1 MTTLSEEIVNSRILV
16 VDDNL
21 TNVVLLKKLLEGSGY
36 NDVTGITDSRE
47 VKSLYEESSF
57 DLVLL
62 DIRMPHLDGFD
73 VMNQLREIDS
83 ALPPNIMVLTA
94 QTDQETKLKAL
105 DFGAR
110 DFLHKPFDRLEVL
123 TRIRNMIET
132 HLLHKKMLM
141 QNDILEQKVE
151 ERTREI
157 QETRLEVVR
166 CLGRASEYKDN
177 ETGMHV
183 IRMSKMS
190 QIIAREAGMSEADC
204 ELILHA
210 SPMHDVGKIGIPDAV
225 LLKPGKLDADEWE
238 VMKRHAEMG
247 VEILGDHPSPLMEM
261 ARQVAHTHHEKWD
274 GSGYPRGLS
283 GENIPLVGRI
293 TALADVF
300 DALTSERP
308 YKEAWPVEKAVDLI
322 KEQSGKH
329 FDPELVEIFLKL
341 IDKLCDIRDQYRDDF
356 NTEAAE

>member
-1 MTTLSEEIVNSRILV
+1 MGNLSDEIVASRILV
-16 VDDNL
+16 VDDNQ
-21 TNVVLLKKLLEGSGY
+21 TNVVLLQKLLEGSGFS
-36 NDVTGITDSRE
+36 DVTGITDSRE
-47 VKSLYEESSF
+47 VKAVYEENPF
-57 DLVLL
+57 DLILL

-73 VMNQLREIDS
+73 VMNQLSEIS
-83 ALPPNIMVLTA
+83 SPIPPNIMVLTA

-105 DFGAR
+105 DLGAK

-132 HLLHKKMLM
+132 HLLHKKLRI
-141 QNDILEQKVE
+141 QNDELEDKVH

-157 QETRLEVVR
+157 EETRLEVVR

-183 IRMSKMS
+183 IRMSKVS
-190 QIIAREAGMSEADC
+190 QLLAAAVGMSEDDC
-204 ELILHA
+204 SLILHA
-210 SPMHDVGKIGIPDAV
+210 SPMHDVGKIGIPDNV
-225 LLKPGKLDADEWE
+225 LLKPGKLEGE
-238 VMKRHAEMG
+238 EMEIMKRHSEMG

-261 ARQVAHTHHEKWD
+261 ARQVAITHHEKWD

-283 GENIPLVGRI
+283 GKDIPLVGRI

-308 YKEAWPVEKAVDLI
+308 YKDAWSIEDAISLI

-329 FDPELVEIFLKL
+329 FDPELVEIFMQC
-341 IDKLCDIRDQYRDDF
+341 IDEICEVRNKYRDVF
-356 NTEAAE
+356 NTEAAQ

>member
-1 MTTLSEEIVNSRILV
+1 MTTLSEEIIGSRILV

-21 TNVVLLKKLLEGSGY
+21 TNVVLLKKLLESSGFT
-36 NDVTGITDSRE
+36 DVSGITDSRE
-47 VKSLYEESSF
+47 VKALYEENPF

-62 DIRMPHLDGFD
+62 DIRMPHMDGFD
-73 VMNQLREIDS
+73 VMEQLGKIAS
-83 ALPPNIMVLTA
+83 PLPPNIMVLTA

-132 HLLHKKMLM
+132 HLLHKKLRVH
-141 QNDILEQKVE
+141 NEELEQKVS
-151 ERTREI
+151 ERTKEI
-157 QETRLEVVR
+157 EETRLEVVR

-183 IRMSKMS
+183 IRMSKTS
-190 QIIAREAGMSEADC
+190 QLLAQAIGMSEDDC
-204 ELILHA
+204 SLILHA
-210 SPMHDVGKIGIPDAV
+210 SPMHDVGKIGIPDNV
-225 LLKPGKLDADEWE
+225 LLKPGKLDVDEWE
-238 VMKRHAEMG
+238 IMKRHAEMG
-247 VEILGDHPSPLMEM
+247 MEILGDHPSPLMEM
-261 ARQVAHTHHEKWD
+261 ARQVAITHHEKWD
-274 GSGYPRGLS
+274 GSGYPNGL
-283 GENIPLVGRI
+283 GGKDIPLVGRI

-308 YKEAWPVEKAVDLI
+308 YKKAWPVEEAVSFI

-329 FDPELVEIFLKL
+329 FDPELVEIFMGL
-341 IDKLCDIRDQYRDDF
+341 IDDVCAVRDKYRDVFD
-356 NTEAAE
+356 TEAAE

>member
-1 MTTLSEEIVNSRILV
+1 MNSLSEEIVGSRILV

-36 NDVTGITDSRE
+36 TDVTGITDSRE
-47 VKSLYEESSF
+47 VKSLYEESPF

-73 VMNQLREIDS
+73 VMEQLRQIDS

-105 DFGAR
+105 DFGSR

-141 QNDILEQKVE
+141 QNDELEQKVT
-151 ERTREI
+151 ERTKEI

-190 QIIAREAGMSEADC
+190 QVIAREAGMSEVDC
-204 ELILHA
+204 ELVLHA

-238 VMKRHAEMG
+238 IMKRHAEMG

-283 GENIPLVGRI
+283 GKDIPLVGRI

-341 IDKLCDIRDQYRDDF
+341 IDKLCDIRDQYRDNFD
-356 NTEAAE
+356 TAAAE

>member
-1 MTTLSEEIVNSRILV
+1 MVSLSEEIIGSRILV

-36 NDVTGITDSRE
+36 TNVTGITDSRE
-47 VKSLYEESSF
+47 VKNLYEESPF

-73 VMNQLREIDS
+73 VMDQLRNINA

-132 HLLHKKMLM
+132 HLLHKKQRL
-141 QNDILEQKVE
+141 QNEELEQKVQ
-151 ERTREI
+151 ERTKEI
-157 QETRLEVVR
+157 EETRLEVVR

-190 QIIAREAGMSEADC
+190 QILAQAVGMCENDC
-204 ELILHA
+204 SLILHA

-225 LLKPGKLDADEWE
+225 LLKPGKLDGEEWE

-261 ARQVAHTHHEKWD
+261 ARQVASTHHEKWD

-283 GENIPLVGRI
+283 GKDIPLVGRI
-293 TALADVF
+293 TALTDVF

-308 YKEAWPVEKAVDLI
+308 YKEAWSVEKAITLI

-329 FDPELVEIFLKL
+329 FDPELVEIFLQN
-341 IDKLCDIRDQYRDDF
+341 IDAICEVRDKHRDVF
-356 NTEAAE
+356 NIEAAE